1 MFIYI
6 TFMRHSKRSK
16 RFSKRGLRHHVI
28 YVAYKGI
35 KKPSEVS
42 KTHIFTSDGFKKPSE
57 VSKTHIFTSDGF
69 LYIRL
74 ENCLSEKNRAK

>member
-1 MFIYI
+1 
-6 TFMRHSKRSK
+6 MRHSKRSK

-42 KTHIFTSDGFKKPSE
+42 KTHIFTSDGF
-57 VSKTHIFTSDGF
+57 F
-69 LYIRL
+69 YIRL
-74 ENCLSEKNRAK
+74 ENCLGDTKNSENTPKHNSVQKC

>member
-1 MFIYI
+1 
-6 TFMRHSKRSK
+6 MRHSKRSK
-16 RFSKRGLRHHVI
+16 RFSKRRLRHHVI

-42 KTHIFTSDGFKKPSE
+42 KTY
-57 VSKTHIFTSDGF
+57 IFTSDGF

-74 ENCLSEKNRAK
+74 ENCLDDTKNSENTPKNNSVQKC